1 MTKDDGGGANGAD
14 LNSSESRPK
23 SRSTQR
29 IISVTQPESA
39 RNKNKA
45 HGYSVDGPT
54 NDPALKKS
62 EQVLPFFHLAILS
75 LRNLFYSN
83 CISQDSSSVVLGS
96 LDLIF
101 AQGPDPLNLF
111 DYHRS

>member
-1 MTKDDGGGANGAD
+1 MTKDDGGGANGED
-14 LNSSESRPK
+14 SNSSGSSK
-23 SRSTQR
+23 STQR

-45 HGYSVDGPT
+45 HGYSVGGPT

-62 EQVLPFFHLAILS
+62 EQVHPFFHLAILS
-75 LRNLFYSN
+75 LRYLFYSS
-83 CISQDSSSVVLGS
+83 CSSQDSSSVVLGS

-101 AQGPDPLNLF
+101 GQGSDLLNLF